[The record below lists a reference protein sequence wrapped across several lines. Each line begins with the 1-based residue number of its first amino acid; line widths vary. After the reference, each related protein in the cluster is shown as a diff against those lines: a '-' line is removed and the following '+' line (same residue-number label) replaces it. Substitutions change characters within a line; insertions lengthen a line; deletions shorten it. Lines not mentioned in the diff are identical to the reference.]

1 MTRKEAAIQL
11 AEYGLSITEA
21 ASVLGLSRAAIAKWR
36 VRDPDFDARHRAA
49 EDYARRWRAAWL
61 EQLRAKYA
69 KR

>member
-1 MTRKEAAIQL
+1 MSRKEAAIQL

-36 VRDPDFDARHRAA
+36 VRDPEFDARHRA